1 MALIM
6 ILENYFDNEGNIQPV
21 SLHLF
26 AMCELK
32 SMPNPVFDA
41 FSDEGLIK

>member
-1 MALIM
+1 M
-6 ILENYFDNEGNIQPV
+6 ILENYFDNKRNIQPV
-21 SLHLF
+21 SLHLL

-32 SMPNPVFDA
+32 SMTNSVFDA